1 MSGEDKL
8 WASPVGP
15 PPATL
20 FGSPML
26 TSPPLQDFRPFG
38 GVPVYRSTPGTEPAR
53 PRTPSQSLLPGKGL
67 ALAGEYEDDFEGEGK
82 GGGAAAAAEPEALRA
97 PPRVLVTL
105 EAPSPYTEPGV
116 TRHVSSRPS
125 SRSGLAASSRPA
137 SRGALAAP
145 SPGFHRRA
153 AAPSAEPAQ
162 YADDFESAGGG
173 SGGGG
178 GGAAPA
184 AAPSALPSPSRALLI
199 AQQVEARFH
208 SPKGLPPGAS
218 PIAVL
223 NAQQA
228 GHLEPPTPR
237 LAQPSPAAAPLDA
250 PSASARVRETRD
262 FVDASLANVVE
273 ARVRDRLKDSAAA
286 AAKRTEAALA
296 ERSAQL
302 REHYTVLLAAKD
314 KSAKAVERRLKA
326 ASAECEA
333 LKQRLAAESVAG
345 RVTALEANT

>member
-1 MSGEDKL
+1 MSEDDAQ

-38 GVPVYRSTPGTEPAR
+38 GVPVYRTTPGTEPAR
-53 PRTPSQSLLPGKGL
+53 PRTPSQSLLPGK
-67 ALAGEYEDDFEGEGK
+67 ALAAPAALGEYEDDFEGEG
-82 GGGAAAAAEPEALRA
+82 GGAAAAEPEALRA

-125 SRSGLAASSRPA
+125 SRSGLATTSRPA

-153 AAPSAEPAQ
+153 AEPAQ
-162 YADDFESAGGG
+162 YPDDFESAGGSG
-173 SGGGG
+173 SGSSSG

-184 AAPSALPSPSRALLI
+184 AAPTALPSPSRALLI

-228 GHLEPPTPR
+228 GHPAPPTPR
-237 LAQPSPAAAPLDA
+237 LAQPSPAAAPAHA
-250 PSASARVRETRD
+250 PTASARVRETRD

-273 ARVRDRLKDSAAA
+273 GRVRDRLKDSAAA
-286 AAKRTEAALA
+286 AAARTEAALA

-314 KSAKAVERRLKA
+314 KSSKAVERRLKA